1 MRYVMTAFI
10 AAGVLSTAGLAQTA
24 TPAPTPAPAASDNIL
39 DKAVNKPGASWT
51 VYGANQKTKLMN
63 EPNSGVPGDQ
73 FVRATVTA
81 KGANAWDVGASSPIQ
96 KPIAAG
102 DTILVAIYLRAPEL
116 KDGETM
122 PLPYIGANGAA
133 APYDGLV
140 NANVTISKTWKLYYA
155 SGKATKSFGGGTMN
169 ATVHLASDK
178 HVIDLGP
185 VFVLDFG
192 QNYAKK
198 LPDNNTP

>member
-1 MRYVMTAFI
+1 MRNILTTVVAAAICT
-10 AAGVLSTAGLAQTA
+10 AAGAASAQTA
-24 TPAPTPAPAASDNIL
+24 TPAPAPAASDNIL
-39 DKAVNKPGASWT
+39 DKALNKPGANWAI
-51 VYGANQKTKLMN
+51 YGANQTNKVMT
-63 EPNSGVPGDQ
+63 EDSVQGGQ

-102 DTILVAIYLRAPEL
+102 DTIVVAIWLRAPLL

-122 PLPYIGANGAA
+122 PLPFIGANVAA
-133 APYDGLV
+133 PPYDGLV
-140 NANVTISKTWKLYYA
+140 SANVTIGKAWKLYYA
-155 SGKATKSFGGGTMN
+155 SGKASKNFAGGTVN
-169 ATVHLASDK
+169 VAVHLASDK
-178 HVIDLGP
+178 HVVDLGP

-192 QNYAKK
+192 QNYTKP

>member
-1 MRYVMTAFI
+1 MRPVLTTVI
-10 AAGVLSTAGLAQTA
+10 AAALCAVAGPILAQSA
-24 TPAPTPAPAASDNIL
+24 TPSPAPAASDNIL
-39 DKAVNKPGASWT
+39 DRAVNKPGASWT
-51 VYGANQKTKLMN
+51 IYGANQTSKVMKD
-63 EPNSGVPGDQ
+63 PSVQGGQ
-73 FVRATVTA
+73 FVRATISA

-102 DTILVAIYLRAPEL
+102 DSILVAIWLRAPQL

-140 NANVTISKTWKLYYA
+140 NADVKITNAWKLYYA
-155 SGKATKSFGGGTMN
+155 SGKATKNFGGNTVN

-192 QNYAKK
+192 QNYSK
-198 LPDNNTP
+198 PMPGNE

>member
-1 MRYVMTAFI
+1 MRHILTAAI
-10 AAGVLSTAGLAQTA
+10 AAAICTMAGPGQAQTA
-24 TPAPTPAPAASDNIL
+24 TPTPAPSDSGNIL
-39 DKAVNKPGASWT
+39 DKAVNIPSANWAI
-51 VYGANQKTKLMN
+51 YGANQTNKRMT
-63 EPNSGVPGDQ
+63 EAGSGVPGDQ

-81 KGANAWDVGASSPIQ
+81 KGANAWDAGASSPIQ

-102 DTILVAIYLRAPEL
+102 DTILVAIWLRAPQL

-133 APYDGLV
+133 PPYDGLV
-140 NANVTISKTWKLYYA
+140 NANVTIGKAWKLYYA
-155 SGKATKSFGGGTMN
+155 SGKAGKNFAGGTLN
-169 ATVHLASDK
+169 VAVHLASDK

-192 QNYAKK
+192 QNYTKP
-198 LPDNNTP
+198 LPNNE

>member
-1 MRYVMTAFI
+1 MRHLPTIII
-10 AAGVLSTAGLAQTA
+10 AAALSTMPGLAQAQTA
-24 TPAPTPAPAASDNIL
+24 APAPAPAASDNIL
-39 DKAVNKPGASWT
+39 DKAINKPGANWT
-51 VYGANQKTKLMN
+51 VYGTNQKTKLMN
-63 EPNSGVPGDQ
+63 EPGVPGNQ
-73 FVRATVTA
+73 FFRATITA
-81 KGANAWDVGASSPIQ
+81 KGANAWDIGANSPIQ

-102 DTILVAIYLRAPEL
+102 DTILVAIWLRAPEL
-116 KDGETM
+116 KDDETM

-133 APYDGLV
+133 PPYDGLV
-140 NANVTISKTWKLYYA
+140 SANVTVGKAWKLYYA
-155 SGKATKSFGGGTMN
+155 SGKATRDFAGGTVN

>member
-1 MRYVMTAFI
+1 MRKIVTILI
-10 AAGVLSTAGLAQTA
+10 AAAAACSAAVPGQTA
-24 TPAPTPAPAASDNIL
+24 PAQADAGGSIL
-39 DKAVNKPGASWT
+39 DKAINKPGTNWS
-51 VYGANQKTKLMN
+51 VYGANQSTKAMN
-63 EPNSGVPGDQ
+63 DAGVPGGQ
-73 FVRATVTA
+73 FIRATITA

-96 KPIAAG
+96 KPITAG
-102 DTILVAIYLRAPEL
+102 DTILVAIYLRAPQL

-140 NANVTISKTWKLYYA
+140 ATNVTITNAWKIYYA
-155 SGKATKSFGGGTMN
+155 SGKAVKNFPGNSMN

-178 HVIDLGP
+178 HVVDLGP

-192 QNYAKK
+192 QNYTKA
-198 LPDNNTP
+198 LPDNNSPQ

>member
-1 MRYVMTAFI
+1 MRNILTTVI
-10 AAGVLSTAGLAQTA
+10 AAVLCTAAGPGIAQTA
-24 TPAPTPAPAASDNIL
+24 TPAATPAASNVL
-39 DKAVNKPGASWT
+39 DKAVNQIGANWSL
-51 VYGANQKTKLMN
+51 YGAGQTSKTMT
-63 EPNSGVPGDQ
+63 EDGVPGGQ

-81 KGANAWDVGASSPIQ
+81 KGANAWDVGAVSPIQ

-102 DTILVAIYLRAPEL
+102 DTILVAIWIRAPQL

-122 PLPYIGANGAA
+122 PLPFIGANGAA
-133 APYDGLV
+133 APYDNLV
-140 NANVTISKTWKLYYA
+140 KADIKITNAWKLYYA
-155 SGKATKSFGGGTMN
+155 SGKAAANFAGNSAN

-192 QNYAKK
+192 QNYTKK